1 VEAIQLT
8 KDSSKLDGAKRS
20 NHFFFYM
27 CLQVYPDDLVTLV
40 KRGGRTGSGKQWIGL
55 VKKVHGFVGE
65 QVLG

>member
-1 VEAIQLT
+1 
-8 KDSSKLDGAKRS
+8 
-20 NHFFFYM
+20 M